1 MSGADVPGDG
11 ELQIG
16 SVRLPAGRRISAGHG
31 SGGPVAWA
39 TTGPLPD
46 AGRVWAAL
54 SQAHAQ
60 SGLVPFLLSGIVPG
74 STQRPWDDQEF
85 RDPADVT
92 DLDHLDAAA
101 LLGEWWHGETTE
113 ADDEEDGDEE
123 YEDEDF
129 ARYLADALA
138 PFSRRQF
145 PGLAPAEDHQLSAG
159 HLD

>member
-1 MSGADVPGDG
+1 MMGGVRGRRPRHWVPAAVRLCPAGFGVARGRDHAMSGADVPGDG

-92 DLDHLDAAA
+92 DLDPLDAAA
-101 LLGEWWHGETTE
+101 LLGERWPGE
-113 ADDEEDGDEE
+113 
-123 YEDEDF
+123 
-129 ARYLADALA
+129 
-138 PFSRRQF
+138 
-145 PGLAPAEDHQLSAG
+145 PAAAAAAETGGGATA
-159 HLD
+159 